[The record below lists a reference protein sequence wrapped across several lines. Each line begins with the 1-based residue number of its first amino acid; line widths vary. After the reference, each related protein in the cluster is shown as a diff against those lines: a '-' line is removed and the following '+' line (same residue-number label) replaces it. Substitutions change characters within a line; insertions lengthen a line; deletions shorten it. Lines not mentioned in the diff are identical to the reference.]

1 MANISKSLDYL
12 FVSKVRV
19 KALKYFFDNQDKPI
33 HLRAIARELNEEI
46 NAVRRELLRL
56 AEIKLIKEASRGN
69 RKYYSLNPA
78 FHFYE
83 ELDSMMMKSFG
94 IGDKIIKNQAK
105 LGTIYFAALTYSYV
119 NNVRLSHKD
128 IDLIIVGD
136 VNLEMVSSMVKE
148 YEEKLQREINYT
160 VLRLGEFNI
169 RKKRSD
175 QFILSLILSTKI
187 LLIGNREEFTT

>member
-1 MANISKSLDYL
+1 MANISKSLDNL
-12 FVSKVRV
+12 FVSKVRI
-19 KALKYFFDNQDKPI
+19 KALRYFFDNQDKPI

-56 AEIKLIKEASRGN
+56 TEIKLIKEVSRGN
-69 RKYYSLNPA
+69 RKYYSLNPS
-78 FHFYE
+78 FHYYE
-83 ELDSMMMKSFG
+83 ELDSMFMKTFG

-105 LGTIYFAALTYSYV
+105 LGSVYFVALTYSYV
-119 NNVRLSHKD
+119 NNVRMSHKD

-136 VNLEMVSSMVKE
+136 VNLDFVSSMVKE

-169 RKKRSD
+169 RKKRND
-175 QFILSLILSTKI
+175 QFIISLLLNTKI
-187 LLIGNREEFTT
+187 MLIGSREEFVV

>member
-56 AEIKLIKEASRGN
+56 TEIRLLRENSRGN
-69 RKYYSLNPA
+69 RKYYSLNPG

-83 ELDSMMMKSFG
+83 ELDAMLMKSYG
-94 IGDKIIKNQAK
+94 LGDRILKNQAK
-105 LGTIYFAALTYSYV
+105 LGTIYFAAFTYSFV
-119 NNVRLSHKD
+119 NNAHVSHKD
-128 IDLIIVGD
+128 IDLIIIGD
-136 VNLEMVSSMVKE
+136 VNLEVLTEIVKE
-148 YEEKLQREINYT
+148 CEEKYQREINYT
-160 VLRLGEFNI
+160 VLRLGEFNL

-175 QFILSLILSTKI
+175 QFIISLLLSTKI
-187 LLIGNREEFTT
+187 LLVGNREEFIA